1 MRMKRL
7 VVAVLLL
14 GVIGLSAGAYY
25 SRQDDEAA
33 ALRTAAVSRGA
44 IVDAVATT
52 GTLEAVTTVQ
62 VGTQVSGTISSLGAD
77 FNSTVRK
84 GQVIAKLDPS
94 LFEAQVAQAQANL
107 AKAEADVEGQ
117 SVNLA
122 DAQQKLARARELGA
136 RQLLPQSELDAA
148 DVAVKNA
155 QAQLRS
161 AQAQVQQA
169 QASLNQ
175 SLVNLQHTIITAPI
189 DGIVIQRS
197 VDVGQTVAASL
208 QSPTVFAIAADM
220 TKMQV
225 NAAVDESDIGRVRP
239 GQTVTFKVDAYP
251 AETFTGT
258 LSQVRLQPTVVSNV
272 TTYTAIIDV
281 PNPALKLKPGMTANA
296 RVEIAKR
303 DEALRVPNAAL
314 RFRPSAETFAALDQE
329 VPDYLQAGGSRVWAV
344 ADGKL
349 QAVRVKVG
357 ITDGVNSE
365 IIGGEL
371 PEQAQLA
378 TGMATSASTSTAV
391 DGRVSNGSSR
401 NPLMGVGGGPRPPG
415 R

>member
-1 MRMKRL
+1 MPMKRL
-7 VVAVLLL
+7 LVAALLL
-14 GVIGLSAGAYY
+14 GVAGLSAGAYY
-25 SRQDDEAA
+25 SRQDDDAA
-33 ALRTAAVSRGA
+33 ALRTVAASRGA

-62 VGTQVSGTISSLGAD
+62 VGTQVSGTISWLGAD

-94 LFEAQVAQAQANL
+94 LFAAQVAQAEANL
-107 AKAEADVEGQ
+107 ARAQADVEGQ

-122 DAQQKLARARELGA
+122 DAQQKLARAKELGA

-175 SLVNLQHTIITAPI
+175 SRVNLQHTIIAAPI

-251 AETFTGT
+251 ADTFTGKV
-258 LSQVRLQPTVVSNV
+258 SQVRLQPTVVSNV

-281 PNPALKLKPGMTANA
+281 ANPALKLKPGMTANA

-314 RFRPSAETFAALDQE
+314 RFRPSAETFAALDQD
-329 VPDYLQAGGSRVWAV
+329 VPDDLQSGGSRVWVV
-344 ADGKL
+344 AGGKL

-365 IIGGEL
+365 IVGGDL
-371 PEQAQLA
+371 PEQAPLA
-378 TGMATSASTSTAV
+378 TGTAV
-391 DGRVSNGSSR
+391 SAATATPASGRGSSGSTR
-401 NPLMGVGGGPRPPG
+401 NPLMGVGGGPRSPG

>member
-1 MRMKRL
+1 MAMRIKRL
-7 VVAVLLL
+7 IVALLLL
-14 GVIGLSAGAYY
+14 GVVGLSAGAYY
-25 SRQDDEAA
+25 SRQDNDAA
-33 ALRTAAVSRGA
+33 ALRTVGVSRGTV
-44 IVDAVATT
+44 VDAVATT

-62 VGTQVSGTISSLGAD
+62 VGTQVSGTISWLGAD

-107 AKAEADVEGQ
+107 AKANADVERE
-117 SVNLA
+117 SVNLV
-122 DAQQKLARARELGA
+122 DAQRKLVRANELGA
-136 RQLLPQSELDAA
+136 RQLLPKTDLEAA
-148 DVAVKNA
+148 DVAVQNA

-161 AQAQVQQA
+161 VRAQVQQA

-175 SLVNLQHTIITAPI
+175 SQVNLQHSIIAAPI

-225 NAAVDESDIGRVRP
+225 NANVDESDIGRIRP

-251 AETFTGT
+251 ADSFTGKV
-258 LSQVRLQPTVVSNV
+258 SQVRLQPTVVQNV

-281 PNPALKLKPGMTANA
+281 PNPELKLKPGMTANA

-303 DEALRVPNAAL
+303 DAAVRVPNAVL
-314 RFRPSAETFAALDQE
+314 RFRPTEDTFTALDQE
-329 VPDYLQAGGSRVWAV
+329 VPDDLQSGGSRVWIL
-344 ADGKL
+344 ADGQL

-365 IIGGEL
+365 IVSGDL
-371 PEQAQLA
+371 PDQAQLA
-378 TGMATSASTSTAV
+378 IGAATASTTSTSR
-391 DGRVSNGSSR
+391 GRSNGSNG
-401 NPLMGVGGGPRPPG
+401 NPLMLSGPRPPG